1 MVKRKQPEEPHV
13 RLGRAL
19 GEHISD
25 DFDAHGAEVIAKLRT
40 DKPVEY
46 MKLMTSILSGA
57 AKNAP
62 AAPKYDVIE
71 RIIVRPEDPDR

>member
-1 MVKRKQPEEPHV
+1 MVKRKQPEAPHV

-19 GEHISD
+19 GAHISD

-62 AAPKYDVIE
+62 VEPKYDVIE